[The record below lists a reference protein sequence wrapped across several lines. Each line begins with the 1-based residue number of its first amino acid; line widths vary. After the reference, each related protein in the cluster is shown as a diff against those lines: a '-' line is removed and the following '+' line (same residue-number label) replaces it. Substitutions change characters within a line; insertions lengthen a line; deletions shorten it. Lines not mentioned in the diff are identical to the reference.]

1 MTPDPNDKLEAAVS
15 RVLRRQTDRRAPAGL
30 EARVLA
36 EIARR
41 AALPW
46 WRTSFAHWP
55 AAARYLFLTA
65 AVLAAGLLGAGLFL
79 LGHSSGAHAVQGGI
93 ASSIAWLDLGREIAL
108 AAKDRAATLLAAM
121 PSLWLYA
128 VCGAVG
134 ISYVALGALGAATY
148 RAFTLGRQN
157 S

>member
-1 MTPDPNDKLEAAVS
+1 MIPDPNDKLEAAVS

-55 AAARYLFLTA
+55 AAARYLFLA
-65 AVLAAGLLGAGLFL
+65 LAVLAAALLGVGLFL
-79 LGHSSGAHAVQGGI
+79 LSRSAGAQTVQGGI
-93 ASSIAWLDLGREIAL
+93 DSSLAWLALGREVAL
-108 AAKDRAATLLAAM
+108 AARDRAATLLASM
-121 PSLWLYA
+121 PSLWLYGL
-128 VCGAVG
+128 CGAVG
-134 ISYVALGALGAATY
+134 LSYVALGAVGAATY
-148 RAFTLGRQN
+148 RAFTSGRQN